1 MQILNVKAENF
12 KGLKLVEVAP
22 KEGTTVIGGKN
33 RAGKSS
39 FLDAI
44 AAVLGGAKLCPKKP
58 IRDGQDKAECSV
70 KLAGDMSLLFP
81 ACTITRTWE
90 RRENG
95 SIKSQLQIV
104 TAEGN
109 KAPTPQTIMN
119 DLVGPLGF
127 DPERFLRM
135 DPKEQAEILRGLVGL
150 DFTELDAEREKAYAS
165 RTEVNRNG
173 KTLKAKFDGMP
184 IHADA
189 PEEEVSVA
197 DLMTELQRR
206 QAVNR
211 RNEEVRGELADIR
224 VRVLP
229 MLDDTI
235 HGAEL
240 DVTELE
246 AKLNRAIERLEDL
259 AKKKATATGDGN
271 VKAIEVNSLKDEDEA
286 EVQDQ
291 VAASEDTNRKV
302 RENSE
307 RARLD
312 GDMKAERERSAKLSE
327 QINQIDAQKQKL
339 RQDAEWPVESLGY
352 DENGVTLMDRPF
364 E

>member
-1 MQILNVKAENF
+1 
-12 KGLKLVEVAP
+12 
-22 KEGTTVIGGKN
+22 
-33 RAGKSS
+33 
-39 FLDAI
+39 
-44 AAVLGGAKLCPKKP
+44 
-58 IRDGQDKAECSV
+58 
-70 KLAGDMSLLFP
+70 
-81 ACTITRTWE
+81 
-90 RRENG
+90 
-95 SIKSQLQIV
+95 
-104 TAEGN
+104 
-109 KAPTPQTIMN
+109 
-119 DLVGPLGF
+119 
-127 DPERFLRM
+127 
-135 DPKEQAEILRGLVGL
+135 
-150 DFTELDAEREKAYAS
+150 
-165 RTEVNRNG
+165 
-173 KTLKAKFDGMP
+173 
-184 IHADA
+184 
-189 PEEEVSVA
+189 
-197 DLMTELQRR
+197 MTELQRR